1 MKIKKMV
8 MNLVAASCVLGVQ
21 LATAADHVIE
31 MLDQADGE
39 TMVFKPTYL
48 TVAPGDTVTFRPT
61 HKTHYVKA
69 MTAPAGVTKFSSK
82 EDEEFTVTLDQPGM
96 YFYVCPPH
104 LMMGMVGAIQVGE
117 GPAVQDQIP
126 NAVKTVKNL
135 RGRMMSNG
143 DRADKLIQ
151 TMEKV
156 K

>member
-1 MKIKKMV
+1 MKIRKIIG
-8 MNLVAASCVLGVQ
+8 LLIAAGCVLGAQV
-21 LATAADHVIE
+21 AIAENHIVE

-48 TVAPGDTVTFRPT
+48 KVAPGDTVTFKPT

-69 MTAPAGVTKFSSK
+69 MTTPVGVTKFSSK

-104 LMMGMVGAIQVGE
+104 LMMGMIGAIQVGT
-117 GPAVQDQIP
+117 GQVVKDQVPGAVKAVQ
-126 NAVKTVKNL
+126 NL

-143 DRADKLIQ
+143 NRADNLVQ

-156 K
+156 Q